1 MIQIHESETN
11 LKLLH
16 CMLRLLRKLER
27 NNLHSAR
34 DDSKVPKSVW
44 LFNCRRKKMP
54 LPVLTVKLPNYR
66 SWLIVVRISIIT
78 YYNVISTKVA
88 KTPKTIHRFLKTK
101 EVRRQIVHILQ
112 YSQKSFGVINLLK
125 QLQNRIFIVV

>member
-88 KTPKTIHRFLKTK
+88 KTPKTIHRFWKPKRFAVKLYMSYNT
-101 EVRRQIVHILQ
+101 VR
-112 YSQKSFGVINLLK
+112 KSFGVINLLK